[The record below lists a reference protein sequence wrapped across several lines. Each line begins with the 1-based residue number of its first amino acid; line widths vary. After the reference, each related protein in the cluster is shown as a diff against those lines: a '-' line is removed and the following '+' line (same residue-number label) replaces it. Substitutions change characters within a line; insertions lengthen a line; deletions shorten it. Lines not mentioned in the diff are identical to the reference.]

1 MSGSEKNVDR
11 DCMPRARFR
20 QLVCIDEPWVADLI
34 SVSSDCYLTKPVSC
48 GGVIAFRQ
56 PGLTKRHLVP
66 VQIVTLEVG
75 GSGPKRSSGACAPR
89 AICECVRAPTWGE
102 YSTKAVLVGW
112 WWVNKRRHG
121 NGEPCLGARAA
132 AS

>member
-1 MSGSEKNVDR
+1 M
-11 DCMPRARFR
+11 
-20 QLVCIDEPWVADLI
+20 ADLI
-34 SVSSDCYLTKPVSC
+34 SVSSDKKPVSC

-75 GSGPKRSSGACAPR
+75 GSGPNRSSGACAPR

-102 YSTKAVLVGW
+102 YSTKAVLVVGQQKTPW
-112 WWVNKRRHG
+112 
-121 NGEPCLGARAA
+121 NGEPCPVGSKGSCQRLIALGALD
-132 AS
+132 S